1 MRRNK
6 TILLLLILMLI
17 GVGNANV
24 ASAQYR
30 LSNTEIRTLIQR
42 VETRTDSFSRTLENS
57 LDRSSINGTAR
68 ENEINRLV
76 SDFELATDQLRTRFE
91 SRQATAT
98 EARAVLDRAALIN
111 RFVLDN
117 RLDARVAQD
126 WQLVRADLDRLAVAF
141 NLGWR
146 WDSTPVGSTP
156 IGGGLYS
163 NTQTRQLAQR
173 IAVEANQF
181 RRSFDLAANRSRIN
195 NSSAEY
201 QLRGRVGEFQ
211 LAATRLR
218 DRINRRQATEA
229 EVQQLLEQARYID
242 GVMRTSQ
249 LTGRVANDWSVLRN
263 NLGALANTSNI
274 AWSWD
279 TTTTPGIPGYGRA
292 QLTGTYRIEVTQS
305 DDPRTVAENA
315 TRNLPAQRRDRI
327 YQNLLSRL
335 APPDVLAIDQRG
347 RTVTIAS
354 SKATQV
360 TLNADGREQIETTA
374 QGRTTRV
381 KVHLA
386 GDQLI
391 ITRTGE
397 RSQDF
402 TVTFDPIDSRRL
414 LVTRQL
420 YTDQVGQPVTV
431 RTYYTRTSDVAQ
443 LDIYNSNPESPQY
456 PSTGSISGD
465 FVVPNG
471 TQLVATLDTSLT
483 TNSVREGDR
492 FTMTVRDSGQYQ
504 GAVIEG
510 HVTNV
515 ARSGRVTGRSELAF
529 DFDTIRLRDGRTYRF
544 AGILESVRRAN
555 GEVVRVDN
563 EGAVRDSNQTTRT
576 VQRGAIGA
584 AIGALIGAIA
594 GGGQGAAIGAAV
606 GAGAGAGSVYVQ
618 GRDDLQLEPGTEV
631 TIRASGPR

>member
-1 MRRNK
+1 MVFF
-6 TILLLLILMLI
+6 LLLIA
-17 GVGNANV
+17 VGNANV
-24 ASAQYR
+24 ALAQYR
-30 LSNTEIRTLIQR
+30 LSNTEIRNLIQR
-42 VETRTDSFSRTLENS
+42 VETRTDSFSRNLEIA

-76 SDFELATDQLRTRFE
+76 SDFEFATDQLRTRFE
-91 SRQATAT
+91 SRQPTAT

-111 RFVLDN
+111 RFVLDT
-117 RLDARVAQD
+117 RLDPRVAQD
-126 WQLVRADLDRLAVAF
+126 WQAVRTDLDRLAVAF

-146 WDSTPVGSTP
+146 WDSPP
-156 IGGGLYS
+156 IGPSPNVGGLYV

-181 RRSFDLAANRSRIN
+181 RRNLDLAANRGRTN
-195 NSSAEY
+195 NSSTEY

-218 DRINRRQATEA
+218 DRINRGQATVS
-229 EVQQLLEQARYID
+229 EVQQLLEQARFID
-242 GVMRTSQ
+242 SSMRTYQ
-249 LTGRVANDWSVLRN
+249 LTSRVENDWSILRSD
-263 NLGALANTSNI
+263 LSALANNSNI
-274 AWSWD
+274 AWNWD
-279 TTTTPGIPGYGRA
+279 TSSPGFPGVGNA
-292 QLTGTYRIEVTQS
+292 QLMGTYRIDTAQS
-305 DDPRTVAENA
+305 DDPRIVAENA

-335 APPDVLAIDQRG
+335 DPPDVMALDRRG
-347 RTVTIAS
+347 RNVTIAS
-354 SKATQV
+354 SKASQV
-360 TLNADGREQIETTA
+360 TLIADGREQIETTP
-374 QGRTTRV
+374 QGRVTRV
-381 KVHLA
+381 RASLS
-386 GDQLI
+386 GDKLTI
-391 ITRTGE
+391 SRTGE

-420 YTDQVGQPVTV
+420 YTDQLGQPISV
-431 RTYYTRTSDVAQ
+431 RTYYTKTSDVAQ
-443 LDIYNSNPESPQY
+443 LDIYHSNPEFPQY
-456 PSTGSISGD
+456 PNTGTVAGNFI
-465 FVVPNG
+465 VPDG
-471 TQLVATLDTSLT
+471 TQLVARLDTSLST
-483 TNSVREGDR
+483 SSIREGDR

-510 HVTNV
+510 HVMNV
-515 ARSGRVTGRSELAF
+515 SRSGRVTGRSELAL
-529 DFDTIRLRDGRTYRF
+529 DFDTIRLRDGRSYRF

-555 GEVVRVDN
+555 GDVVRVDN
-563 EGAVRDSNQTTRT
+563 EGAIRDSNQTTQT
-576 VQRGAIGA
+576 IQRGAIGA

-618 GRDDLQLEPGTEV
+618 GRDDLLLEPGTEV